1 MNNNFQKAKTYIV
14 KNLFPILLF
23 SLFLFVFFNANA
35 RSFLSQ
41 QVLKTGLFN
50 PSIENIQNEP
60 KLFTS
65 ADILFKDK
73 DGQAVSL
80 KSLEGKVVFI
90 NLWATW
96 CPPCIAEMPSIQKLY
111 NEIGEQ
117 NIVFLMVD
125 VDNQLKRSQKF
136 MEKKGFNLPIYT
148 PASVIPENIF
158 DGTIPT
164 TLILDKQGRKVMLH
178 KGMANYA
185 DKDLVSHLKEL
196 SK

>member
-1 MNNNFQKAKTYIV
+1 MR
-14 KNLFPILLF
+14 KNTFSIILFIA
-23 SLFLFVFFNANA
+23 FLFMFLNTDA

-41 QVLKTGLFN
+41 QILKTGLFN
-50 PSIENIQNEP
+50 PTIETEQTEP
-60 KLFTS
+60 KLVTS

-73 DGQAVSL
+73 DGQTVSL

-125 VDNQLKRSQKF
+125 VDNQFKRSQKF

-185 DKDLVSHLKEL
+185 DKDLIAHLKEL